1 MQTQNVDMAWE
12 LISLGEPT
20 NIVTQDVQNR
30 MTLGLFYV
38 NNSKD
43 EKRIVDALQKKLLED
58 INEQEQIK

>member
-20 NIVTQDVQNR
+20 NIVIQDVQNR

-38 NNSKD
+38 GHSKD
-43 EKRIVDALQKKLLED
+43 GKRVDDVLQKKLLED
-58 INEQEQIK
+58 INEQDSS